1 MEVAPE
7 KKRSQHLARRLLLVL
22 WLVQETAF
30 SQNFPEPRGYVNDFA
45 NVIAPNVAAQIDAL
59 CQELQQKT
67 GAELAVA
74 TFSSIGD
81 EDPDDYANRLFA
93 KWGIG
98 QKGKNNGVLLFL
110 TLGERK
116 KVRIETGYGIEGILP
131 DITAGRI
138 LDNYVIPEFRQGD
151 YGAGLLGGARAIAGV
166 IAADAGVQITG
177 AVRPNWRWQRADR
190 EFSPIAII
198 ILLVIII
205 ALGRSGLLGP
215 LLLSGMFGGGR
226 GRYRDWGGGGGFGG
240 GFGGGGFGGF
250 GGGGSGGGGAGRSW

>member
-7 KKRSQHLARRLLLVL
+7 KKRTQHLARRLLLVL

-30 SQNFPEPRGYVNDFA
+30 AQNFPEPRGHVNDFA
-45 NVIAPNVAAQIDAL
+45 NVIAPNVAAQIEAL

-81 EDPDDYANRLFA
+81 EDPDEYANRLFA

-98 QKGKNNGVLLFL
+98 QKGKDNGVLLFL
-110 TLGERK
+110 ALGERK
-116 KVRIETGYGIEGILP
+116 KVRIETGYGVEGILP

-151 YGAGLLGGARAIAGV
+151 YSAGLLGGARAIAGV
-166 IAADAGVQITG
+166 IAADAGVEITG
-177 AVRPNWRWQRADR
+177 AVRPTWRRQRDDG
-190 EFSPIAII
+190 EFSPLAII